1 MISLLYFL
9 FSSLACVAVSNT
21 IGFFRKES
29 PVGDRP
35 KVADCYVG
43 SATFKIFDVVHEM
56 FPIVNLPYASD
67 ILIFLQTM
75 YSIAMVDILELE
87 KLFFVLGTV
96 QCLRIL
102 CFSTT
107 VLPPLKTYSEKYRIG
122 GLNGT
127 GNEYIFSGHAC
138 YACVSAI
145 SLYEKGIDLRLL
157 VFYNTV
163 SQSLIVLSRNHY
175 TVDVVLA
182 WIITP
187 LVYNVF

>member
-9 FSSLACVAVSNT
+9 FSSLACVAVSNA
-21 IGFFRKES
+21 IGFFRK
-29 PVGDRP
+29 D
-35 KVADCYVG
+35 
-43 SATFKIFDVVHEM
+43 TQKIFDVVHDR
-56 FPIVNLPYASD
+56 FPVVDLPYASD

-75 YSIAMVDILELE
+75 YSVAIVDILELE
-87 KLFFVLGTV
+87 KLLFVLGTV

-107 VLPPLKTYSEKYRIG
+107 ILPPLKTYSEKYRVG

-138 YACVSAI
+138 YACISAI
-145 SLYEKGIDLRLL
+145 SLYEKGINIRFLILYN
-157 VFYNTV
+157 VF

-175 TVDVVLA
+175 TVDVILA

-187 LVYNVF
+187 LVYNAFDRNYFAPP

>member
-9 FSSLACVAVSNT
+9 FSSLACVAVSNA
-21 IGFFRKES
+21 IGYFRKPTTEIVDVLHRVF
-29 PVGDRP
+29 PVVD
-35 KVADCYVG
+35 
-43 SATFKIFDVVHEM
+43 
-56 FPIVNLPYASD
+56 LPYASD

-75 YSIAMVDILELE
+75 YSVAMVDVLELE

-102 CFSTT
+102 CFSSTI
-107 VLPPLKTYSEKYRIG
+107 LPPLKTYAEKYRIG

-145 SLYEKGIDLRLL
+145 TLYEKGVDIRLL
-157 VFYNTV
+157 ILYNTI

-187 LVYNVF
+187 LVYNSNFYFAPP